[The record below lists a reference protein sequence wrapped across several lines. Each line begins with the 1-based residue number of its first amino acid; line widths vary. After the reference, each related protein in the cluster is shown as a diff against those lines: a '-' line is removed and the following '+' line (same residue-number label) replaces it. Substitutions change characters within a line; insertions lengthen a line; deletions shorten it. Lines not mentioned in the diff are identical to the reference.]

1 MVQGNLTLQF
11 VQQFSL
17 MVIGHFLVVDL
28 DNKIIQEIKRHNSI
42 NKYIMEQDALGDVPP
57 ADPTAAA
64 PDAAAAPEADPTLAA
79 PPASPEVID
88 TATDTEVEKIDN
100 VGNTEE
106 SDDESGSEELDIT
119 DLVNSQKNI
128 ESKQQEYFDMMFKQ
142 IEGLQSKLNAM
153 DDVFNKLN
161 SMEEKIEQ
169 YRPKTAQEKLELRSL
184 DSGPFNQKLSS
195 FFDDKQ
201 EDMEKTGKNEY
212 VLTSDEVENIVPSD
226 IKKSFDEYGAE
237 PTGTSFK
244 MG

>member
-1 MVQGNLTLQF
+1 MVKKMG
-11 VQQFSL
+11 
-17 MVIGHFLVVDL
+17 I

-64 PDAAAAPEADPTLAA
+64 PDAAVPEADPTLAA

>member
-1 MVQGNLTLQF
+1 MVKKMG
-11 VQQFSL
+11 
-17 MVIGHFLVVDL
+17 I

-64 PDAAAAPEADPTLAA
+64 PDAAAPEADPTLAA

-106 SDDESGSEELDIT
+106 SDDESGSEELNIT

>member
-1 MVQGNLTLQF
+1 MVKKMG
-11 VQQFSL
+11 
-17 MVIGHFLVVDL
+17 I

-57 ADPTAAA
+57 ADPTAAPA
-64 PDAAAAPEADPTLAA
+64 PDAAAPEVDPTLAT

>member
-1 MVQGNLTLQF
+1 
-11 VQQFSL
+11 
-17 MVIGHFLVVDL
+17 
-28 DNKIIQEIKRHNSI
+28 
-42 NKYIMEQDALGDVPP
+42 
-57 ADPTAAA
+57 
-64 PDAAAAPEADPTLAA
+64 
-79 PPASPEVID
+79 
-88 TATDTEVEKIDN
+88 
-100 VGNTEE
+100 
-106 SDDESGSEELDIT
+106 LDIT

-184 DSGPFNQKLSS
+184 DSGPFHQKLSD
-195 FFDDKQ
+195 FFQDKQ
-201 EDMEKTGKNEY
+201 EDLEKSGKNEY

-226 IKKSFDEYGAE
+226 IKKSFDNYGDE

-244 MG
+244 MN

>member
-1 MVQGNLTLQF
+1 MVKTMG
-11 VQQFSL
+11 
-17 MVIGHFLVVDL
+17 I

>member
-1 MVQGNLTLQF
+1 MVKKMG
-11 VQQFSL
+11 
-17 MVIGHFLVVDL
+17 I

-79 PPASPEVID
+79 PPTSPEVID

-106 SDDESGSEELDIT
+106 SDDKSGSEELDIT

>member
-1 MVQGNLTLQF
+1 M
-11 VQQFSL
+11 
-17 MVIGHFLVVDL
+17 
-28 DNKIIQEIKRHNSI
+28 
-42 NKYIMEQDALGDVPP
+42 
-57 ADPTAAA
+57 
-64 PDAAAAPEADPTLAA
+64 
-79 PPASPEVID
+79 
-88 TATDTEVEKIDN
+88 
-100 VGNTEE
+100 
-106 SDDESGSEELDIT
+106 DIT
-119 DLVNSQKNI
+119 DLVTSQKNV

-142 IEGLQSKLNAM
+142 IEDMQSKLNSM
-153 DDVFNKLN
+153 DQVFEKLN
-161 SMEEKIEQ
+161 SMEQKIEK
-169 YRPKTAQEKLELRSL
+169 YRPRTAQEKLELRSL